1 MLGGLGEK
9 DEVYSDAWKS
19 EDLRVWR
26 RERWPTWSKR
36 YAFACVVHGD
46 DILVLGGRDAG
57 GDYLREAWRLRAAT
71 DRWEELPRPPW
82 CARAHA
88 SAVVSPPGGS
98 LYLLGGERDGYSP
111 PLADAWVSDDCGQTW
126 RETTWRGH

>member
-1 MLGGLGEK
+1 MPTEVRGGLWVLGGLGEK

-57 GDYLREAWRLRAAT
+57 GDYLREALLRTRLNKI
-71 DRWEELPRPPW
+71 E
-82 CARAHA
+82 
-88 SAVVSPPGGS
+88 
-98 LYLLGGERDGYSP
+98 
-111 PLADAWVSDDCGQTW
+111 
-126 RETTWRGH
+126 